1 MKKQMLAI
9 PALLAA
15 YGGSSL
21 AWAQESG
28 VYYGHHMMGGS
39 WHGWIFGPFMMLV
52 FLALAVAV
60 VVLVVRWLGGGS
72 AATPPASSR
81 KTALDILKE
90 RFARGE
96 IDQEEFEQRKRVLED

>member
-9 PALLAA
+9 SAFVAA
-15 YGGSSL
+15 FGGSSL

-28 VYYGHHMMGGS
+28 VYYGHRMMGGS

-60 VVLVVRWLGGGS
+60 IVLVVRWLGGSG
-72 AATPPASSR
+72 AATPPAPSR